1 MRWLRVRSRGAL
13 MVFAL
18 AIMAYCVNAY
28 AVHWQRCASTPD
40 IFDLTQQVL
49 QGTAQSPYQFQM
61 YVSARVVS
69 GIAVVMR
76 PPIEAVLRRPISD
89 GEAVD
94 IGYWLFYNGGTVL
107 FLIATMRVC
116 ALVAGDLAA
125 AIACLFLVG
134 VYPLFWFDNEFH
146 PSDPYGCLL
155 AALVMERL
163 VRKGTDGGYVAL
175 LFLSGFFWEKHLFI
189 PLCVAVLQLL
199 QRRPFLKITLTAAVG
214 LGASMIGQIIPRLLY
229 PGPRAWAGWQTFSEN
244 MVGIRW
250 FLLWAAILYGFQ
262 LWAVFRRG
270 PLVPTIWRVMTLQFL
285 VWPVVYLVK
294 GGIIGEMR
302 ATMIMVPL
310 TWPILALVINEA
322 LGRKA
327 PSVGAE
333 AVP

>member
-1 MRWLRVRSRGAL
+1 MLESQTEVVMRWLRVRSRGAL

-69 GIAVVMR
+69 GIAVVIR

-134 VYPLFWFDNEFH
+134 VYPLFWFDNEFR
-146 PSDPYGCLL
+146 PYSRKTS
-155 AALVMERL
+155 AIRPRPWALDRE
-163 VRKGTDGGYVAL
+163 
-175 LFLSGFFWEKHLFI
+175 
-189 PLCVAVLQLL
+189 
-199 QRRPFLKITLTAAVG
+199 
-214 LGASMIGQIIPRLLY
+214 
-229 PGPRAWAGWQTFSEN
+229 
-244 MVGIRW
+244 
-250 FLLWAAILYGFQ
+250 
-262 LWAVFRRG
+262 
-270 PLVPTIWRVMTLQFL
+270 
-285 VWPVVYLVK
+285 
-294 GGIIGEMR
+294 
-302 ATMIMVPL
+302 
-310 TWPILALVINEA
+310 
-322 LGRKA
+322 
-327 PSVGAE
+327 GAE
-333 AVP
+333 